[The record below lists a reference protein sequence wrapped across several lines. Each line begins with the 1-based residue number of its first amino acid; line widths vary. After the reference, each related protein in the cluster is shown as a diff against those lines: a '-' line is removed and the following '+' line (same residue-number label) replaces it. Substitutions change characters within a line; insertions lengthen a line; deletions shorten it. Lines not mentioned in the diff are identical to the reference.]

1 MSKPKSKLQE
11 YIEAIILA
19 ILIAFF
25 IRTFVI
31 QAYKIP
37 SGSMKPTLLIG
48 DHILVSKFNYG
59 IRLPLIRSTLIPIG
73 TPKRGDIVVF
83 IYPEDRSK
91 DFIKR
96 LIGLP
101 GDTIEIRDKKIFLN
115 GLPWND
121 AHGVNVD
128 NMIIPGIGTT
138 PRQLR
143 TGHGSGR
150 FPLRHGG
157 QPGRELRQPFLGVCP
172 DEGRPGQGADHLL
185 VLEPGGSRRPLE
197 SHRIRFCTEIFF
209 QISAK
214 TSIASERKVRI
225 ATVSQER
232 MFMTG
237 AVLIFSHDPPVIDQQ
252 QHENQDDGEDRPVD
266 RPGSRT

>member
-59 IRLPLIRSTLIPIG
+59 IRLPLIRSTLVPVG

-101 GDTIEIRDKKIFLN
+101 GDVIEVRDKKILLN
-115 GLPWND
+115 GLPWSD

-128 NMIIPGIGTT
+128 NLIIPGSVQ
-138 PRQLR
+138 PRDNF
-143 TGHGSGR
+143 GPVKVPEGSLFVMGDNRDESYDSR
-150 FPLRHGG
+150 FWGFVPMKDV
-157 QPGRELRQPFLGVCP
+157 LGKALIIYWSWNQEDSGV
-172 DEGRPGQGADHLL
+172 RWNRL
-185 VLEPGGSRRPLE
+185 GSIL
-197 SHRIRFCTEIFF
+197 H
-209 QISAK
+209 
-214 TSIASERKVRI
+214 
-225 ATVSQER
+225 
-232 MFMTG
+232 
-237 AVLIFSHDPPVIDQQ
+237 
-252 QHENQDDGEDRPVD
+252 
-266 RPGSRT
+266 